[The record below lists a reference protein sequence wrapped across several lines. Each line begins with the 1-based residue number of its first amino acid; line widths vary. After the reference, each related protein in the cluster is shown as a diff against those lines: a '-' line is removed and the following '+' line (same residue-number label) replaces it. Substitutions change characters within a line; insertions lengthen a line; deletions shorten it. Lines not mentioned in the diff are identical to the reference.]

1 MVKIKIC
8 KSVVTAM
15 RFTAGDH
22 IIIKCSWIN
31 KKYEAN
37 HFL

>member
-1 MVKIKIC
+1 
-8 KSVVTAM
+8 M

-37 HFL
+37 HFLKMFDVEF